1 MAAMK
6 RPTSEPNLCETELL
20 NLEKAN
26 RQIDPRQKR
35 TERQQQCQGF
45 LVQKINKIN
54 CGRNEVVVIAISTSI
69 IAYQHLEDKRGVGYL
84 NLRLCTF
91 KLAGLV
97 QGKGT
102 SPKGIAIGLYIGRQQ
117 CHLARKKKKVKKN

>member
-1 MAAMK
+1 MK

-45 LVQKINKIN
+45 LVQKINKIK
-54 CGRNEVVVIAISTSI
+54 CGRNEVVVIAISTAI
-69 IAYQHLEDKRGVGYL
+69 NAYHHLEDERGVGYL
-84 NLRLCTF
+84 N
-91 KLAGLV
+91 
-97 QGKGT
+97 
-102 SPKGIAIGLYIGRQQ
+102 S
-117 CHLARKKKKVKKN
+117 